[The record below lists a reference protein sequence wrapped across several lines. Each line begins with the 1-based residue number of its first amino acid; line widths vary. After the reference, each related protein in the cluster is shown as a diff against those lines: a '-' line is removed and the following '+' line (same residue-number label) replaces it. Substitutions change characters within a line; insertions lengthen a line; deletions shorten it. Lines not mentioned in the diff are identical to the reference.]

1 MTMTKLPSWMTSKQV
16 QNLPMVIGLVTIMSL
31 MVLPIPP
38 LMLDLLLALNI
49 TASVLVLLTSVYIL
63 RPLEF
68 SSLPALLLVTTL
80 FRLGLNVASTRLIL
94 LGAAE
99 GSVEVGNI
107 IQTFGNFVVGGNA
120 IVGIIVFLVLVII
133 NFMVITKGAGRIAEV
148 AARFTLDALPGKQ
161 MSVDAELAAGA
172 LTETQA
178 KKRRTEV
185 QKEADFYGAMDGAS
199 KFVRGDAI
207 AGLIITGINIVGGLL
222 VGVTQGGVPFSEA
235 FTNYTILTVGD
246 GLVSQIPALLIS
258 TATGIVITRVAS
270 ESDFGEEIGRQLL
283 GTPRVLWAAS
293 GMVMLLGLIPGMPF
307 FIFSALAG
315 VIAIL
320 AYHAQ
325 TRESPDTQ
333 EDTAT
338 ISDAGERP
346 EGDVLRDMLQVERL
360 SLEIG
365 YGLVGLVEDSTGSGS
380 SLLSRLVLMR
390 RQFAETLG
398 IVVPPIHIR
407 DNLEIDAN
415 QYRLMLRG
423 VPIGHGTLMVGRV
436 LAIDPGGAGDKLKGI
451 PTKDPTFGLD
461 ALWIEAQDQ
470 HRAEALGYTVVGLDT
485 IIVTHV
491 GELLRQHAHE
501 LFGWLDLTER
511 LDQARQETPK
521 LVDDVLEKYTFAG
534 VMAVTRR
541 LLGEQISVRDITLVL
556 EALAGF
562 KGDRANT
569 SAIIQEVRSALSR
582 QISHSFM
589 QADGTIYAALLN
601 RSLEDTLRKCL
612 VHQNGEPVLACDL
625 NTAQSLFAEIENA
638 FGAFA
643 AQNSEPLILAPPDLR
658 SPLREF
664 LHQFFP
670 NVDVIC
676 HREIVPNAQ
685 IVSVAQLGASSPAM
699 TAA

>member
-1 MTMTKLPSWMTSKQV
+1 MIRLPAWLNISQIQHV
-16 QNLPMVIGLVTIMSL
+16 PVLIGLITIMGL
-31 MVLPIPP
+31 MILPVPP
-38 LMLDLLLALNI
+38 LILDVLLALNI
-49 TASVLVLLTSVYIL
+49 TASVLVLLTAVYVL

-68 SSLPALLLVTTL
+68 SSLPALLLITTL

-99 GSVEVGNI
+99 GTVEVGKI

-172 LTETQA
+172 LTEDQA
-178 KKRRTEV
+178 RKRRVEV

-222 VGVTQGGVPFSEA
+222 VGVTQGGVPFAQA
-235 FTNYTILTVGD
+235 FTEYTILTVGD

-270 ESDFGEEIGRQLL
+270 ESDFGREISEQLL
-283 GTPRVLWAAS
+283 GTPRVLWASAA
-293 GMVMLLGLIPGMPF
+293 MVMLLGLIPGMPF
-307 FIFSALAG
+307 FIFAVLAG
-315 VIAIL
+315 AIAVL
-320 AYHAQ
+320 AYHVSNRDTPQAVA
-325 TRESPDTQ
+325 TTKNTQ
-333 EDTAT
+333 EPAQ
-338 ISDAGERP
+338 RP
-346 EGDVLRDMLQVERL
+346 EGELLKDLLEVEPL

-365 YGLVGLVEDSTGSGS
+365 YGLVSLVEDSS
-380 SLLSRLVLMR
+380 SSTLLNRLVMMR
-390 RQFAETLG
+390 RQFVESLG

-407 DNLEIDAN
+407 DNLEIEAN

-423 VPIGHGTLMVGRV
+423 IPIGSGRLMAGQV
-436 LAIDPGGAGDKLKGI
+436 LAIDPGGAGQSLKGI

-461 ALWIEAQDQ
+461 ALWIDSQNQ
-470 HRAEALGYTVVGLDT
+470 HRAEALGYTVVNLDT

-491 GELLRQHAHE
+491 SELLRQHADE
-501 LFGWLDLTER
+501 LFGWAELTER
-511 LDQARQETPK
+511 LEQARRATPK
-521 LVDDVLEKYTFAG
+521 LVDDVLEKYTMAG
-534 VMAVTRR
+534 VMAVLRR
-541 LLGEQISVRDITLVL
+541 LLSEQVSVRDLTLVF
-556 EALAGF
+556 EALASY
-562 KGDRANT
+562 KGERTN
-569 SAIIQEVRSALSR
+569 SSQVVQEVRSVLSR
-582 QISHSFM
+582 QISNTFM
-589 QADGTIYAALLN
+589 QPDGTIYAALLN
-601 RSLEDTLRKCL
+601 RALEDNLRKCL

-625 NTAQSLFAEIENA
+625 NTAQSLFAEIEGA

-685 IVSVAQLGASSPAM
+685 IVSVAQLGAGVPSMPA
-699 TAA
+699 A

>member
-1 MTMTKLPSWMTSKQV
+1 MS
-16 QNLPMVIGLVTIMSL
+16 NLPAWLSNSKIQSLPVLIGLITIMGL
-31 MVLPIPP
+31 MVLPVPP
-38 LMLDLLLALNI
+38 LLLDFLLALNI
-49 TASVLVLLTSVYIL
+49 TASVLVLLTAVYIL

-68 SSLPALLLVTTL
+68 SSFPALLLVTTL

-99 GSVEVGNI
+99 GSVEVGSI
-107 IQTFGNFVVGGNA
+107 ITTFGNFVVGGNA

-161 MSVDAELAAGA
+161 MAVDAELAAGA
-172 LTETQA
+172 LTDAQA
-178 KKRRTEV
+178 KVRRAEV
-185 QKEADFYGAMDGAS
+185 QQEADFYGAMDGAS

-222 VGVTQGGVPFSEA
+222 VGVTQGGVPFGEA

-258 TATGIVITRVAS
+258 TATGVVITRVAS
-270 ESDFGEEIGRQLL
+270 ESDFGLEIGKQLL

-293 GMVMLLGLIPGMPF
+293 AMVFLLGLIPGMPF
-307 FIFSALAG
+307 LVFTAIAG
-315 VIAIL
+315 LIGLL
-320 AYHAQ
+320 AYYASNQEPVVEGPAEDQDSSAQ
-325 TRESPDTQ
+325 
-333 EDTAT
+333 
-338 ISDAGERP
+338 RP
-346 EGDVLRDMLQVERL
+346 ETDLLKDMLHVEPL
-360 SLEIG
+360 SLELG
-365 YGLVGLVEDSTGSGS
+365 YALVGLVEDNGGSI
-380 SLLSRLVLMR
+380 LLDRLVKMR

-407 DNLEIDAN
+407 DNLENDAN
-415 QYRLMLRG
+415 QYKLLLRG
-423 VPIGHGTLMVGRV
+423 IPIGAGTLMAGRL
-436 LAIDPGGAGDKLKGI
+436 LAIDPGGAGSSLQGI

-461 ALWIEAQDQ
+461 ALWIDSADQ
-470 HRAEALGYTVVGLDT
+470 HRAEALGYTVVTLDT
-485 IIVTHV
+485 IIVTHIS
-491 GELLRQHAHE
+491 ELLRSHAHE
-501 LFGWLDLTER
+501 LFGWPDLAER
-511 LDQARQETPK
+511 LDAARQESPK
-521 LVDDVLEKYTFAG
+521 LVDDVLEKYSMAG
-534 VMAVTRR
+534 MMSVMRK
-541 LLGEQISVRDITLVL
+541 LLSERVSVKDFTQIL
-556 EALAGF
+556 EALASF
-562 KGDRANT
+562 KGDKNNHGAVM
-569 SAIIQEVRSALSR
+569 QEVRSLLAR
-582 QISHSFM
+582 QISHTYM
-589 QADGTIYAALLN
+589 QEDGTIYAALLN
-601 RSLEDTLRKCL
+601 RSLEDNLRRCL

-658 SPLREF
+658 SPLRDF

-676 HREIVPNAQ
+676 HKEIVPNAQ
-685 IVSVAQLGASSPAM
+685 IVSVAQLGGSTPAM